1 MYIRLSIFIISFK
14 NEANLF
20 IFNLFFVF
28 NG

>member
-14 NEANLF
+14 NETNLF